1 MAIRLR
7 RYLQGDAEAVK
18 GGFSHHFY
26 KTQPITRERF
36 DELAAL
42 RLENTGKVSGAFEID
57 LDAGWC
63 SALNL
68 ADGWQTFKNK
78 DVSTAAY
85 HANRTR
91 NLQRN
96 EQWRRL
102 VDYLYGRNIE
112 LQTFGS
118 IETRGIRPLREGDLT
133 FSAEIIL

>member
-68 ADGWQTFKNK
+68 AD
-78 DVSTAAY
+78 
-85 HANRTR
+85 
-91 NLQRN
+91 LQK
-96 EQWRRL
+96 QGCI
-102 VDYLYGRNIE
+102 YGRLPRQPNSQPPE
-112 LQTFGS
+112 KRTMAQTCRLS
-118 IETRGIRPLREGDLT
+118 VRPEY
-133 FSAEIIL
+133 